1 MNMTKYSTLTVEKK
15 EQVCI
20 ITINRPD
27 ALNALNTATLT
38 ELTGA
43 IDDLEK
49 DLSIRVA
56 ILTGA
61 GRAFVAGADIKEMAG
76 MAPLEAKAFS
86 TMGHDLLRKME
97 KSRLP
102 FIAAVNGHAL
112 GGGCELMMACDFA
125 IAAHQAKI
133 GQPEINLGVIPGF
146 GGTQRL
152 PRLVGPARAKELLFT
167 GKIIDAAEA
176 YTLGL
181 VNRVTEGSQLLEETL
196 KIASVIASKSPL
208 TISWLKQVIN
218 EGMMIDLE
226 TACSMEKTI
235 FSLCFSTHDQK
246 EGMAAFL
253 EKRPPV
259 FNGT

>member
-1 MNMTKYSTLTVEKK
+1 MTTAKYSTLMIEKK
-15 EQVCI
+15 EHVCI
-20 ITINRPD
+20 LTINRPD
-27 ALNALNTATLT
+27 ALNALNSTTLT
-38 ELTGA
+38 ELTEA
-43 IDDLEK
+43 IDDLER
-49 DLSIRVA
+49 DMSIRVV

-61 GRAFVAGADIKEMAG
+61 GRAFVAGADIKEMTE
-76 MAPLEAKAFS
+76 MTPVEAKEFS
-86 TMGHDLLRKME
+86 AKGHDLLQKIE

-102 FIAAVNGHAL
+102 FLAAVNGHAL

-152 PRLVGPARAKELLFT
+152 PRLVGPARAKELLYT
-167 GKIIDAAEA
+167 GKIIDAVEA
-176 YTLGL
+176 QTLGL

-196 KIASVIASKSPL
+196 KIAFVIASKSPL
-208 TISWLKQVIN
+208 TISWLKQTVN

-226 TACSMEKTI
+226 TACSLEKTI

-246 EGMAAFL
+246 EGMKAFL

-259 FNGT
+259 FTGT

>member
-1 MNMTKYSTLTVEKK
+1 MNTAKYSTLTVEKK

-20 ITINRPD
+20 LTINRPD
-27 ALNALNTATLT
+27 ALNALNTVTLT
-38 ELTGA
+38 ELTEA

-49 DLSIRVA
+49 DLSITVV

-61 GRAFVAGADIKEMAG
+61 GRAFVAGADIKEMTE
-76 MAPLEAKAFS
+76 MTPLEAKEFS
-86 TMGHDLLRKME
+86 AKGHTLARKME

-125 IAAHQAKI
+125 IAAKQAKI

-152 PRLVGPARAKELLFT
+152 PRLVGPARAKELLYT

-176 YTLGL
+176 HTLGL
-181 VNRVTEGSQLLEETL
+181 VNRVTEDSQLLTEAL

-208 TISWLKQVIN
+208 TISWLKQMVT

-226 TACSMEKTI
+226 TACSLEKTV

-246 EGMAAFL
+246 EGMKAFL
-253 EKRPPV
+253 EKRPPG
-259 FNGT
+259 FKGA